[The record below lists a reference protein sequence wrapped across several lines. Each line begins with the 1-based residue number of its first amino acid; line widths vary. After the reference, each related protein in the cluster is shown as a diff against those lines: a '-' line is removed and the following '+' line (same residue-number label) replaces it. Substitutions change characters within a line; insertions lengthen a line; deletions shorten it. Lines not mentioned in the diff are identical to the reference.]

1 MTSTLPAP
9 TAEAPDFTL
18 PAVQAHFIDLAAAHI
33 ERYGLHQGAYWPT
46 TFGDNGLQIDD
57 SFGPGMPCC
66 AVGAIAVALDVHE
79 PLDVDTKILG
89 HDPFAA
95 AEQPHPVLAAL
106 MWALCA
112 TEVEQVFA
120 WSDSARDDQV
130 VARLRYTADQ
140 LRATSKCTSLP
151 ADDHEHCLE
160 HGCVE
165 YVCCIPSAAA

>member
-1 MTSTLPAP
+1 MQQTVPQRPA
-9 TAEAPDFTL
+9 EMPDFTL
-18 PAVQAHFIDLAAAHI
+18 PAVQAHYIELAAAHI
-33 ERYGLHQGAYWPT
+33 ERYGLHQGGYWPT

-66 AVGAIAVALDVHE
+66 TVGAIAVVLDVHE

-89 HDPFAA
+89 HDPYAA

-120 WSDSARDDQV
+120 WSDSARDAQV
-130 VARLRYTADQ
+130 VARLRYVAAQ
-140 LRATSKCTSLP
+140 LRETAIP
-151 ADDHEHCLE
+151 AQ
-160 HGCVE
+160 V
-165 YVCCIPSAAA
+165 A